1 MKTKR
6 DPIQKRLDALKFFSN
21 RVVLLSIM
29 DAIVRGIVTEEQ
41 FEANHGCIKEGL
53 ITGHYSGDELLAVW
67 YSRNEKTYKWEI

>member
-29 DAIVRGIVTEEQ
+29 DAIVRGIITGEQ
-41 FEANHGCIKEGL
+41 LEANWGCVKEGL
-53 ITGHYSGDELLAVW
+53 LEGQYSGDELLAVW
-67 YSRNEKTYKWEI
+67 YSREEKTYKWEI